1 MSDPLRY
8 QSPIAL
14 SFDDIIPITH
24 QDLGTRGKNR
34 GAVYIPETHIF
45 EVKNKIILYIDD
57 KKYRLM
63 EYHFH
68 APGEHTING
77 AAYKAEI
84 HYVFYEVTDTNDTRE
99 LFNVCA
105 GENPKDDNIV
115 ILARVINNNPKDM
128 TCFERI
134 QVKLPLVYFE
144 YDGIVVKTSETDE
157 NTDTEEEDTET
168 VAEITKTVPIRWIVG
183 KCPLTLLIREV
194 ENVAKPSRSTQPLDN
209 RIVLYSC

>member
-14 SFDDIIPITH
+14 SFDDITPITH
-24 QDLGTRGKNR
+24 QCLDTRGKNK

-45 EVKNKIILYIDD
+45 EVNNKIILYIDD
-57 KKYRLM
+57 NKYRLM

-68 APGEHTING
+68 APGEHTINK
-77 AAYKAEI
+77 ATYKAEL

-105 GENPKDDNIV
+105 GENPNNDNIV
-115 ILARVINNNPKDM
+115 ILARVINNNPKDT
-128 TCFERI
+128 TCFEQI
-134 QVKLPLVYFE
+134 QVKLPMVYFE
-144 YDGIVVKTSETDE
+144 YDGIIVHTDE
-157 NTDTEEEDTET
+157 DTDT
-168 VAEITKTVPIRWIVG
+168 EITKTVPIRWIVG
-183 KCPLTLLIREV
+183 KCPIMLLVSEV
-194 ENVAKPSRSTQPLDN
+194 ENVAKSSHPIQPLDN